1 MSPMFVEVAVNL
13 PPVRGTFD
21 YHLPPSLRGH
31 VTPGHLVTAPF
42 GQRRVQG
49 IVVSLP
55 KTPAVPDTRPIEGLV
70 DPKPVLTSKQL
81 VLARWIQAQTLTP
94 LIECLTL
101 MLPPGLSQ
109 KADSLYAIIDSEVH
123 GDSPAQERLIKL
135 LARRGPLRGRQIAR
149 ALPRQNWRGV
159 ANRLVRSGVLS
170 RTSVLDP
177 PSARA
182 RRVRTA
188 RLAVPPHVARQAFDD
203 LGRPGG
209 KAAHRRRTMLEM
221 LIQEREPLEVVWLY
235 AECNGKLADL
245 RYLEERDLIA
255 LSEAEVWRDPLEA
268 VDYVPSQPLNLT
280 IDQTAVWDSVR
291 ETVHKSREEHTPP
304 ILLHGVT
311 GSGKTEIYL
320 QAVAETLSL
329 GRNAIIL
336 VPEISLTPQTVRRFL
351 ARFPGQVGLIHSQLS
366 DGERYDTWRRSR
378 AGSLPVIVGARS
390 ALFAPLPHIGLIVV
404 DESHDESYKEHSR
417 APRYHA
423 REAALAYA
431 KIVGAACILGSATPD
446 VVTTYRATRG
456 ELHRLT
462 LPQRIFGHHQ
472 RLSRQAARLGVI
484 SHYQRSEG
492 DAVSI
497 DLPPV
502 RVVDMRQELKAGNR
516 SIFSRALQKALSEL
530 LEANQQAILFLNRRG
545 TSTYIFCRDCGWV
558 LRCPRCETSLTYHR
572 ANERLMCHH
581 CGYTRQ
587 LPTKCSNCGSNRVK
601 QFGAG
606 TQRIQTELERAFPGV
621 RTIRWDWDV
630 TRAKGAHDI
639 ILSNFAAHRADV
651 LIGTQM
657 IAKGLDLPLVTLVGV
672 ISADTGLNL
681 PEYRAA
687 ERTFQI
693 LTQVAGRAGRG
704 LLGGRVI
711 LQTYQPDHYAI
722 QAAAEHNYQSF
733 YQQELRY
740 RKQLGYPPFQR
751 LARLVYRHIS
761 ESTAEAEAKRLAG
774 VLRVKIDAAEMQAD
788 LIGPGPPFFRKVR
801 GQYRWQIVIRAADPT
816 LLIPEE
822 LPENWTV
829 DIDPVSLL

>member
-1 MSPMFVEVAVNL
+1 MFVEVAVNL

-31 VTPGHLVTAPF
+31 VTVGHLVTAPF

-49 IVVSLP
+49 IVISLP

-70 DPKPVLTSKQL
+70 DPEPVLTSKQL
-81 VLARWIQAQTLTP
+81 VLARWLQAQTLAP

-109 KADSLYAIIDSEVH
+109 KADSLYTLIDSGVH
-123 GDSPAQERLIKL
+123 GDTPTHKRLIKL

-149 ALPRQNWRGV
+149 ALPHQNWRGV
-159 ANRLVRSGVLS
+159 ANRLVRHGVLS
-170 RTSVLDP
+170 RTSVLDS
-177 PSARA
+177 PSTRA

-188 RLAVPPHVARQAFDD
+188 RLAVPPQVACQAFDD

-209 KAAHRRRTMLEM
+209 RAAHRRRTILEM
-221 LIQEREPLEVVWLY
+221 LIHEREPLEVVWLY
-235 AECNGKLADL
+235 AECDGRLADL
-245 RYLEERDLIA
+245 RYLEERGLIA

-268 VDYVPSQPLNLT
+268 VDYVPIQPPSLT
-280 IDQTAVWDSVR
+280 VDQAAVWESVR
-291 ETVHKSREEHTPP
+291 ETVHKAREEHTLP

-320 QAVAETLSL
+320 QAVAETLTL
-329 GRNAIIL
+329 GRGAIIL
-336 VPEISLTPQTVRRFL
+336 VPEISLTPQAVRRFL

-378 AGSLPVIVGARS
+378 AGSLPMIIGARS
-390 ALFAPLPHIGLIVV
+390 ALFTPLPDIGLIVV
-404 DESHDESYKEHSR
+404 DESHDESYKEHGR

-423 REAALAYA
+423 REAAIAYA

-456 ELHRLT
+456 ELRRLT

-472 RLSRQAARLGVI
+472 RLSRQAARLGI
-484 SHYQRSEG
+484 MSRYQPSDG

-502 RVVDMRQELKAGNR
+502 RVVDMRQELRAGNR

-530 LEANQQAILFLNRRG
+530 LQSNQQAILFLNRRG

-581 CGYTRQ
+581 CGYTRK

-601 QFGAG
+601 HFGAG

-630 TRAKGAHDI
+630 TRSKGAHEI

-672 ISADTGLNL
+672 VSADTGLNL

-733 YQQELRY
+733 YQQELHY
-740 RKQLGYPPFQR
+740 RRQLGYPPFQR
-751 LARLVYRHIS
+751 LARLVYRHVS
-761 ESTAEAEAKRLAG
+761 PSAAEAEAMRLAG
-774 VLRVKIDAAEMQAD
+774 VLRGKIDFTETKAD
-788 LIGPGPPFFRKVR
+788 LIGPAPSFYRRVR

-816 LLIPEE
+816 RLIPEE
-822 LPENWTV
+822 LPENWIV

>member
-1 MSPMFVEVAVNL
+1 
-13 PPVRGTFD
+13 
-21 YHLPPSLRGH
+21 
-31 VTPGHLVTAPF
+31 
-42 GQRRVQG
+42 
-49 IVVSLP
+49 
-55 KTPAVPDTRPIEGLV
+55 
-70 DPKPVLTSKQL
+70 
-81 VLARWIQAQTLTP
+81 
-94 LIECLTL
+94 
-101 MLPPGLSQ
+101 
-109 KADSLYAIIDSEVH
+109 
-123 GDSPAQERLIKL
+123 
-135 LARRGPLRGRQIAR
+135 
-149 ALPRQNWRGV
+149 
-159 ANRLVRSGVLS
+159 
-170 RTSVLDP
+170 
-177 PSARA
+177 
-182 RRVRTA
+182 
-188 RLAVPPHVARQAFDD
+188 
-203 LGRPGG
+203 
-209 KAAHRRRTMLEM
+209 M
-221 LIQEREPLEVVWLY
+221 LIHEREPLEVVWLY
-235 AECNGKLADL
+235 AECDGRLADL
-245 RYLEERDLIA
+245 RYLEERGLIA

-268 VDYVPSQPLNLT
+268 VDYVPIQPPSLT
-280 IDQTAVWDSVR
+280 VDQAAVWESVR
-291 ETVHKSREEHTPP
+291 ETVHKAREEHTLP

-320 QAVAETLSL
+320 QAVAETLTL
-329 GRNAIIL
+329 GRGAIIL

-378 AGSLPVIVGARS
+378 AGSLPMIIGARS
-390 ALFAPLPHIGLIVV
+390 ALFTPLPDIGLIVL
-404 DESHDESYKEHSR
+404 DESHDESYKEHGR

-456 ELHRLT
+456 ELRRLT

-472 RLSRQAARLGVI
+472 RLSRQAARLGI
-484 SHYQRSEG
+484 MSRYQPSAG

-497 DLPPV
+497 DLPPI
-502 RVVDMRQELKAGNR
+502 RVVDMRQELRAGNR

-530 LEANQQAILFLNRRG
+530 LQSNQQAILFLNRRG
-545 TSTYIFCRDCGWV
+545 ASTYIFCRDCGWV
-558 LRCPRCETSLTYHR
+558 LRCPRCETSLTYHQ

-581 CGYTRQ
+581 CGYTRK

-601 QFGAG
+601 YFGAG

-630 TRAKGAHDI
+630 TRSKGAHDI

-672 ISADTGLNL
+672 VSADTGLNL

-740 RKQLGYPPFQR
+740 RQQLGYPPFQR
-751 LARLVYRHIS
+751 LARLVYRHVS
-761 ESTAEAEAKRLAG
+761 PSAAEAEAMRLAG
-774 VLRVKIDAAEMQAD
+774 VLRGKIDSTETKAD
-788 LIGPGPPFFRKVR
+788 LIGPAPSFYRRVR

-816 LLIPEE
+816 RLIPEE
-822 LPENWTV
+822 LPENWIV